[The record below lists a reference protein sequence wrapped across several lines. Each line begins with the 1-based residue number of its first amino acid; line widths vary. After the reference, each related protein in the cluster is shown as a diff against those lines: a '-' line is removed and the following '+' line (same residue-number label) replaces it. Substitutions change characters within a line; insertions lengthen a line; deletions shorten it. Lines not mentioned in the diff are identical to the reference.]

1 MLGML
6 ATGSQE
12 GWVFIRHEYEPEE
25 EVLREELERLRGL
38 GLLDEAGVTV
48 DIFTSPGG
56 YILGEESAL
65 IECME
70 GHRGEPRNKPP
81 FPGVAGLWGKPTL
94 MNSVET
100 FAARAGDRRA
110 RRRLVEGAGRER
122 RDGAEVLRGVRPR
135 REAGRVLRARWAPP
149 RASCSSWRAA

>member
-1 MLGML
+1 MLGMA
-6 ATGSQE
+6 ATGCRGR

-25 EVLREELERLRGL
+25 DVLAQGARAPAEAF
-38 GLLDEAGVTV
+38 GLLGTSSAWTV

-100 FAARAGDRRA
+100 FAHVPVILERGA
-110 RRRLVEGAGRER
+110 RLVEVAGRER
-122 RDGAEVLRGVRPR
+122 R
-135 REAGRVLRARWAPP
+135 GRA
-149 RASCSSWRAA
+149 

>member
-1 MLGML
+1 MLEGLVLGML
-6 ATGSQE
+6 ATGCTE

-38 GLLDEAGVTV
+38 GLLDEAGASV

-70 GHRGEPRNKPP
+70 GHRGEPRDEPP
-81 FPGVAGLWGKPTL
+81 FRVSQGCGA
-94 MNSVET
+94 S
-100 FAARAGDRRA
+100 
-110 RRRLVEGAGRER
+110 RL
-122 RDGAEVLRGVRPR
+122 
-135 REAGRVLRARWAPP
+135 
-149 RASCSSWRAA
+149 